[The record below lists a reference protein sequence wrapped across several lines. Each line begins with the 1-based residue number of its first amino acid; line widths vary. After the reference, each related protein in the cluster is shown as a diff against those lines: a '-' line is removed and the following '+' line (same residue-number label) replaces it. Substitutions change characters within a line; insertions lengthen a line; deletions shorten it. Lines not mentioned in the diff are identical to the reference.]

1 MRFNASWPCVD
12 AKGVQQ
18 IPTRTNGP
26 IDTPDDGLARV
37 VDLAVDLLQILS
49 GVEGSEVEG
58 SAFYVSTEP

>member
-1 MRFNASWPCVD
+1 MD